1 MRTWNRTAVIVV
13 PKQPLLDWLHSVDPT
28 SAEVTLKILRE
39 DPTVYLLAE
48 CGSDPEAEN
57 LLAENCSQIFEE
69 QLDAWYRAPERWPED
84 RGIANFRRWF
94 TCSVHSMVV
103 DLCNDP
109 LLAEEA

>member
-48 CGSDPEAEN
+48 CGSDPEAETSSRN
-57 LLAENCSQIFEE
+57 PAE
-69 QLDAWYRAPERWPED
+69 QLDAWYRAPECWPED
-84 RGIANFRRWF
+84 RGIANFRRWS
-94 TCSVHSMVV
+94 TCSFHSMVA

-109 LLAEEA
+109 LLAEEG